1 VASTSNDGT
10 SNLVSSAPRRLG
22 SGDVEVGPLALGLW
36 RFTGT
41 DVGLNAA
48 LVESGLDLGMNLI
61 DIADVYGLDWGGTG
75 FGSCEENLGAVLRA
89 RPELRDRMVLATKGG
104 IVPPVPYDSGAVAL
118 RAACEASLARLSTD
132 RIDLYQV
139 HRPDNFTHPA
149 ELAATLDGLIADG
162 LVGAVGVSNY
172 TPAQTRALGAHLDS
186 PLVSTQPEYSAACLD
201 PLRDGTLDLC
211 SEMGMVPLAWS
222 PLAGGRLMAQRPLAG
237 GRLMAPNPAGADED
251 SVVRAQLLAT
261 LDRLAE
267 REGVDRAAVCVAFV
281 LAHPTAPIAIVGTQ
295 QPERLE
301 GLQAALGV
309 HLDRNDVYDIVEAS
323 EGVPLP

>member
-1 VASTSNDGT
+1 MSNSDVPTG
-10 SNLVSSAPRRLG
+10 LVRSAPRRLG

-139 HRPDNFTHPA
+139 HRPDIFTHPA

-172 TPAQTRALGAHLDS
+172 TPAQTRALAAHLDA

-237 GRLMAPNPAGADED
+237 GRLMAPRPAGADED
-251 SVVRAQLLAT
+251 SGVRAQLLAT

-323 EGVPLP
+323 EGMPLP